1 MLNETII
8 NQAYDQLKDTRQKL
22 FDAHNRLIETQRLLT
37 KKKTELIASGV
48 IDGKNEEARKAQ
60 IASMAEMET
69 GAVFG
74 AETKLDTAQL
84 MNEFAN
90 YEVNRINTLIKWLS
104 L

>member
-1 MLNETII
+1 V
-8 NQAYDQLKDTRQKL
+8 
-22 FDAHNRLIETQRLLT
+22 IETQRLLT

-69 GAVFG
+69 NSVFD
-74 AETKLDTAQL
+74 AETKLDVAQL

-90 YEVNRINTLIKWLS
+90 YEVNRINTLIKWLK
-104 L
+104 